1 MKRVEN
7 VKLAELKARISAA
20 AYEVDSRL
28 VAEAV
33 LARLRQ
39 ERVRAREPLTPLS
52 AVLVAGR
59 RAQA

>member
-1 MKRVEN
+1 MEKVEN

-39 ERVRAREPLTPLS
+39 ERVRAREPITPARGHLR
-52 AVLVAGR
+52 LVR
-59 RAQA
+59 

>member
-1 MKRVEN
+1 MEKVEN

-39 ERVRAREPLTPLS
+39 ERVRAREPITPARAHLR
-52 AVLVAGR
+52 LVR
-59 RAQA
+59 